1 MTLSPLV
8 EQVDDAQVA
17 LLQTEAYDAW
27 AALDDARQTMY
38 DSMDELLAA
47 QEKDRNDG
55 DSDAALVA
63 ANRAA
68 IDAAIKKTQP
78 LSKALIPLYDA
89 ADKAQQAADAAA
101 ATAKTAAAK
110 KAGDTIAQ
118 NANKNVNL
126 VGLDLA
132 QVKAYCD
139 ITGDD
144 PVDILGALSAN
155 EIVVGA
161 PPKSSQSRAV
171 IGASAA
177 VIKANAVNRKSA
189 TSISQTKNLHDRI
202 KALNGKPTP
211 PSMKA
216 QGKTLRQQRQALAR
230 ERNAVKK
237 ELRAAIQKGPEK
249 PAGVKPPVP
258 PVKAPVQPPKGKF
271 NPAMFTE
278 LPPVVKSPE
287 GTPVNT
293 PVVKSPPEGPPVNT
307 PVVKPPT
314 IPSRKWNVKPPT
326 PVQPPKG
333 KFNPAMFT
341 ELAPPGVKPPPTPP
355 PVKAPVQPPKK
366 KFDPTMFRGQDAMST
381 SSGYQILGESVTI
394 GEGFDIMSLLSGF
407 LGGGKSAA
415 APAAT
420 AAQTQMQQMQMQQM
434 QQMQQEAERN
444 RRSAAAA
451 KTTALVIGGVA
462 GLGVIGAV
470 VWKIAR

>member
-1 MTLSPLV
+1 MSLAPPVV
-8 EQVDDAQVA
+8 EVDDEQVA

-38 DSMDELLAA
+38 DAMDELFAA

-55 DSDAALVA
+55 DADAALVA

-68 IDAAIKKTQP
+68 INAAIKKTQP
-78 LSKALIPLYDA
+78 LSKALIPLYTA

-101 ATAKTAAAK
+101 AVAKTAAQK
-110 KAGDTIAQ
+110 KAGDIVAQ
-118 NANKNVNL
+118 NAGKNVNF

-144 PVDILGALSAN
+144 PADILGALAAN
-155 EIVVGA
+155 EIDVGA
-161 PPKSSQSRAV
+161 PPKSV

-189 TSISQTKNLHDRI
+189 TAISQAKNLHDRI
-202 KALNGKPTP
+202 KALNGKPST

-230 ERNAVKK
+230 ERNAVKQ
-237 ELRAAIQKGPEK
+237 ELRKAIQKGPAPK
-249 PAGVKPPVP
+249 ATDKKTDTPKAPDKKTDLPVAPGFRAPDKKADVPVVPGFRVPDKKADLPVVP
-258 PVKAPVQPPKGKF
+258 PPGTGMRAPDKKADVPL
-271 NPAMFTE
+271 A
-278 LPPVVKSPE
+278 
-287 GTPVNT
+287 
-293 PVVKSPPEGPPVNT
+293 
-307 PVVKPPT
+307 
-314 IPSRKWNVKPPT
+314 
-326 PVQPPKG
+326 
-333 KFNPAMFT
+333 
-341 ELAPPGVKPPPTPP
+341 LAPPGTGMRAPDKKADVPLAPPPGKRRRVTPGP
-355 PVKAPVQPPKK
+355 GSGMSAPTRFK
-366 KFDPTMFRGQDAMST
+366 GQDAMST

-394 GEGFDIMSLLSGF
+394 GNFDIMSLLSGF
-407 LGGGKSAA
+407 MGGMGGKKDA

-420 AAQTQMQQMQMQQM
+420 AAQTQMQQMQMM
-434 QQMQQEAERN
+434 QMQQEAERN

-462 GLGVIGAV
+462 GLGLLGAV